1 MILKYKELMN
11 MIRVTPEMR
20 ARILDGMEERRAA
33 QLRQKRLRRIYTC
46 AASLAACLALALM
59 VGKFAGRAPEPTN
72 EPVVMNPYGATECA
86 SVDELSQA
94 LGFAVKAPSELPFKP
109 EQITYSAMFE
119 EFAQIDYS
127 AGGASLCVRMAP
139 GTEDVSGDYNE
150 YAKEETAEVGN
161 WSVLLKGDGSGVSLA
176 TWTDGAYAYSISA
189 DPAISRA
196 DMLRMAES
204 MR

>member
-1 MILKYKELMN
+1 MKYKELMN
-11 MIRVTPEMR
+11 AIKVTPEMR

-33 QLRQKRLRRIYTC
+33 QMRRKRLRRIYAG
-46 AASLAACLALALM
+46 AASLAACLVLALM
-59 VGKFAGRAPEPTN
+59 IGKFAGRAPEPTN
-72 EPVVMNPYGATECA
+72 EPLAMNPYGATECA

-94 LGFAVKAPSELPFKP
+94 LGFAVKAPSVLPFEP

-119 EFAQIDYS
+119 TFAQIDYS

-139 GTEDVSGDYNE
+139 GTEDISGDYNE
-150 YAKEETAEVGN
+150 YAQEETAEIGDWN
-161 WSVLLKGDGSGVSLA
+161 VLLKGDGSAVSLA

-189 DPAISRA
+189 EPAISRT
-196 DMLRMAES
+196 DMLRAVES